1 MRYALLALWIGAVS
15 TLSAYLSGHWMNNK
29 SFPELSASP
38 MQEGMDFEKTR
49 AISVPMITDGKVR
62 GYVVAQFVYTIDST
76 TLKELAIPPNPFVVD
91 EAFRAIFTDRTIDF
105 EDLKHYDIDALT
117 TLIRDNVNA
126 RMQAQLVHDI
136 LVEEFS
142 FFPESAINKI

>member
-29 SFPELSASP
+29 SFTELSASP

-91 EAFRAIFTDRTIDF
+91 EAFRAIFTDKTIDF

>member
-29 SFPELSASP
+29 SFTELSASP

>member
-1 MRYALLALWIGAVS
+1 MRYTLLALWIGAVS

-29 SFPELSASP
+29 SFTELSASP